1 VKRIIWSSVALVFG
15 VLCIFGAI
23 VKLNSD
29 RVECGSETMRQ
40 GDICVSKTRGGRVTE
55 STLEE
60 SRTSGKIG
68 AIAGIVMGSLI
79 ILIAAQN
86 LRIGLRKRK
95 TAAQAA
101 GMATGPWSDAPFPP
115 QQAHQQYA
123 PQQQYSPQYAPPQDY
138 PQQPQ
143 YAPQHQQYPPQQQYY
158 QPPQHQYYRQP
169 GPGNGS

>member
-60 SRTSGKIG
+60 SRTSGKVG

-79 ILIAAQN
+79 ILIGAQN
-86 LRIGLRKRK
+86 LKIGIRNRR
-95 TAAQAA
+95 TAAAQAA
-101 GMATGPWSDAPFPP
+101 EAGSPWTDTPLPP
-115 QQAHQQYA
+115 QPAHPQYAPPQGYPQQQGYPPQYA
-123 PQQQYSPQYAPPQDY
+123 PQQQ
-138 PQQPQ
+138 
-143 YAPQHQQYPPQQQYY
+143 QYPPQQHYY
-158 QPPQHQYYRQP
+158 QPPQHQYYQQP
-169 GPGNGS
+169 GPGNGG